1 MGGSIALAADVP
13 QRTRMGELM
22 DASEIRAIGLRA
34 VLWLPLSFFIWFA
47 FASPLTWPVI
57 QIAKLSMLTFW
68 SSLFSEIVQNGHSM
82 EVTTRVLVNQI
93 APDGRSG
100 IGELVLIQNP
110 LLYGYSLPLFSG
122 LAMATPMSI
131 RRRLLQFAIAL
142 AVIWIAQ
149 AFGVV
154 AETLKV
160 LAFDSGTPGANAFT
174 AAGISP
180 DPVALAYQFGYLIL
194 PAVTPIA
201 LWAILNRHFIESLVH
216 SGEEPIPDSSGQ
228 SDDTQES

>member
-1 MGGSIALAADVP
+1 
-13 QRTRMGELM
+13 M
-22 DASEIRAIGLRA
+22 DASEVRAVGLRA

-47 FASPLTWPVI
+47 FASPLVWPVI
-57 QIAKLSMLTFW
+57 HMAKVAMLSFW
-68 SSLFSEIVQNGHSM
+68 PSLFSEIAQNGHSM
-82 EVTTRVLVNQI
+82 EVTTRVLVNQT

-122 LAMATPMSI
+122 LAMATPLGF
-131 RRRLLQFAIAL
+131 RRRLVQFAIAL
-142 AVIWIAQ
+142 TVIWLAQ

-154 AETLKV
+154 AETIKV
-160 LAFDSGTPGANAFT
+160 LAFDSGAPGANAVT

-180 DPVALAYQFGYLIL
+180 NPAALAYQFGYLIL

-201 LWAILNRHFIESLVH
+201 LWVGLNRDFIESLVH
-216 SGEEPIPDSSGQ
+216 PAEEPVTPSPGQ
-228 SDDTQES
+228 TRDEQES

>member
-1 MGGSIALAADVP
+1 
-13 QRTRMGELM
+13 M
-22 DASEIRAIGLRA
+22 DASEVRAIGLRA
-34 VLWLPLSFFIWFA
+34 LLWLPLSFFIWFA
-47 FASPLTWPVI
+47 FASPLIWPVI
-57 QIAKLSMLTFW
+57 HMAKLCMV
-68 SSLFSEIVQNGHSM
+68 SLWPSLISDIAQNGHSM
-82 EVTTRVLVNQI
+82 EVTTHVLVNQT

-122 LAMATPMSI
+122 LAMAIPLTI
-131 RRRLLQFAIAL
+131 RRRLVQFAIAL
-142 AVIWIAQ
+142 TVIWLTQ

-160 LAFDSGTPGANAFT
+160 LAFDSGGPGASAVT
-174 AAGISP
+174 AAGIAP

-201 LWAILNRHFIESLVH
+201 LWVGLNRDFIESLVH
-216 SGEEPIPDSSGQ
+216 PATEPATGLPGQ
-228 SDDTQES
+228 THDDQES

>member
-1 MGGSIALAADVP
+1 
-13 QRTRMGELM
+13 M
-22 DASEIRAIGLRA
+22 DASEIRAVGLRA

-57 QIAKLSMLTFW
+57 HMAKLSMVTLW
-68 SSLFSEIVQNGHSM
+68 PSLISEIVQNGHSM
-82 EVTTRVLVNQI
+82 EVTTRVLVNQV

-122 LAMATPMSI
+122 LAMATPMSML
-131 RRRLLQFAIAL
+131 RRLFQFAVAL
-142 AVIWIAQ
+142 TIIWIAQ

-160 LAFDSGTPGANAFT
+160 LAFDSGVPGANAVT

-180 DPVALAYQFGYLIL
+180 DPVALAYQFGYLIV

-201 LWAILNRHFIESLVH
+201 LWAILNRYFIESLVH
-216 SGEEPIPDSSGQ
+216 PAEEPTTVSSGQ
-228 SDDTQES
+228 SDDAQES

>member
-1 MGGSIALAADVP
+1 
-13 QRTRMGELM
+13 M
-22 DASEIRAIGLRA
+22 DASEVRAIGLRA
-34 VLWLPLSFFIWFA
+34 LLWLPLSFFIWFA
-47 FASPLTWPVI
+47 FASPLIWPVI
-57 QIAKLSMLTFW
+57 HMAKLCMVALW
-68 SSLFSEIVQNGHSM
+68 PSLIADIVQNGHSM
-82 EVTTRVLVNQI
+82 EVTTHVLVNQT

-122 LAMATPMSI
+122 LAMAIPLTI
-131 RRRLLQFAIAL
+131 RRRLVQFAIAL
-142 AVIWIAQ
+142 TVIWLTQ

-160 LAFDSGTPGANAFT
+160 LAFDSGGPGASAVT
-174 AAGISP
+174 AAGIAP

-201 LWAILNRHFIESLVH
+201 LWVGLNRDFIESLVH
-216 SGEEPIPDSSGQ
+216 PAEEPATGLSGPTH
-228 SDDTQES
+228 DHQES